1 MVIKVVIGAS
11 YGDEGKGQMTDYF
24 ASKADGRCCVV
35 LTNGGAQR
43 GHTVEAPGGLRHV
56 FKHMGSGT
64 LVGAD
69 TFCPHQFIVNP
80 IVFMQEQQE
89 FNQNIMV
96 DKRCMITTPWDMMA
110 NCFIEFARGN
120 NRHGSC
126 GMGIWET
133 IQRNENLESF
143 TWSDI
148 SIRKAYRIFYK
159 VNKIRDYYKE
169 RLGQLS
175 EWKEIFESEALV
187 DRFIEDCIHMS
198 MHVSSLN
205 HLYINT
211 YDTLIFE
218 NAQGLLLDQNNIE
231 YAPHT
236 TPSNTGIKNVLE
248 ICEDIE
254 NIDSFEVCYVTRSY
268 MTRHGAG
275 RFDTECAK
283 EDINPNMFDETN
295 ITNDYQGSLRYGWL
309 DIDDLKRRIDK
320 DFSLIPDK
328 YHPKLSLAVT
338 HLNEYEILASNFIGY
353 DKLYLSNGK
362 TRNDIIEK
370 EN

>member
-1 MVIKVVIGAS
+1 
-11 YGDEGKGQMTDYF
+11 MTDYF
-24 ASKADGRCCVV
+24 ASKADGSCCVV

-43 GHTVEAPGGLRHV
+43 GHTVVTPHRKHI

-64 LVGAD
+64 FIGAD
-69 TFCPHQFIVNP
+69 TYCPKQFIINP
-80 IVFMQEQQE
+80 LQFMIEHKI
-89 FNQNIMV
+89 FNKDIMV
-96 DKRCMITTPWDMMA
+96 DKRCMITTPWDMIA
-110 NCFIEFARGN
+110 NCLIEDARGDD
-120 NRHGSC
+120 RHGSC

-133 IQRNENLESF
+133 IHRNENPNVSF
-143 TWSDI
+143 IWDDV
-148 SIRKAYRIFYK
+148 SIRKTDLIFYK
-159 VNKIRDYYKE
+159 INKIKE
-169 RLGQLS
+169 YHSKRLESLGDFV
-175 EWKEIFESEALV
+175 EIFNSEALV
-187 DRFIEDCIHMS
+187 DKFIEDCIHMY
-198 MHVSSLN
+198 MHVKEPYLDN
-205 HLYINT
+205 YH
-211 YDTLIFE
+211 TLMFE
-218 NAQGLLLDQNNIE
+218 NGQGLLLDQNNEE

-248 ICEDIE
+248 ICEDIP

-338 HLNEYEILASNFIGY
+338 HLNEYDILASNFIGY

>member
-69 TFCPHQFIVNP
+69 TYCPKQFIINP
-80 IVFMQEQQE
+80 LQFMIEHKK
-89 FNQNIMV
+89 FNKDIMV
-96 DKRCMITTPWDMMA
+96 DKRCMITTPWDMIA
-110 NCFIEFARGN
+110 NCIIEDARGDD
-120 NRHGSC
+120 RHGSC

-133 IQRNENLESF
+133 IQRNENPNVSF
-143 TWSDI
+143 IWDDV
-148 SIRKAYRIFYK
+148 SIRKTDLIFYK
-159 VNKIRDYYKE
+159 INKIKE
-169 RLGQLS
+169 YHSKRLDSLGDFV
-175 EWKEIFESEALV
+175 EIFNSETLV
-187 DRFIEDCIHMS
+187 DKFIEDCIHM
-198 MHVSSLN
+198 
-205 HLYINT
+205 YIHTKEPNLDG
-211 YDTLIFE
+211 YSALIFE
-218 NAQGLLLDQNNIE
+218 NGQGLLLDQNNEE

-248 ICEDIE
+248 ICEDIP

-309 DIDDLKRRIDK
+309 DIDNLKRRIDK
-320 DFSLIPDK
+320 DFSPIPDK

-353 DKLYLSNGK
+353 NKLYLSNGK